1 MEYRPTRNGYDSPPV
16 PPALDARAGV
26 QWDRLADLAADS
38 SSLYVLQIDG
48 NLRKFAR
55 RENGDPQPFTGQ
67 VPGGLRGTIAVNE
80 AGGGDSHPLFVA
92 DTGNERIVERGPDG
106 TFLRQFRAPLESTS
120 LQGLRDIFVDANN
133 RLYVLTT
140 RALYRYDL
148 PSE

>member
-1 MEYRPTRNGYDSPPV
+1 
-16 PPALDARAGV
+16 
-26 QWDRLADLAADS
+26 
-38 SSLYVLQIDG
+38 LYVLQIDG
-48 NLRKFAR
+48 MLRKFAR

-67 VPGGLRGTIAVNE
+67 APGGLRGTIAVNE

-92 DTGNERIVERGPDG
+92 DTGNERIVQLGPDG
-106 TFLRQFRAPLESTS
+106 AFQRQFRAPLESTA